1 MRRKVLLSRKKRG
14 SRRRGRRLGTRRRHL
29 QRGGSANTV
38 VFSLTNNAGFGSVL
52 GFLVQCYIYAKEKGH
67 KFVVKEDGWTYTFNQ
82 GWHDYFKSLEDY
94 DPSANYG
101 HQENYKHASVD
112 GIPKYTLGK
121 YSEAM
126 KEIYVLNDDLMAR
139 VEAFID
145 EIGGSFVSIYVRR
158 GDKVSGGFKE
168 MDAIDLGSLIKDTGI
183 RAGNVFVMTDD
194 YSVVEE
200 VKKLLPVCKIF
211 TMTEPASRG
220 ADADVLR
227 KNGPEERKKHG
238 EELVTSIEVFN
249 RGEKGWADNR
259 SNLGR
264 LLKIRG
270 LDKIVL
276 YPATDTS
283 NNIPLDREVDPPY
296 KPF

>member
-1 MRRKVLLSRKKRG
+1 M
-14 SRRRGRRLGTRRRHL
+14 
-29 QRGGSANTV
+29 
-38 VFSLTNNAGFGSVL
+38 TNNAGFGSVL

-67 KFVVKEDGWTYTFNQ
+67 TFVVKEDGWNYTFKQ
-82 GWHDYFKSLEDY
+82 GWHDYFKSLDDY

-101 HQENYKHASVD
+101 HQENYRHSSVD
-112 GIPKYTLGK
+112 GVPKYSLGQFN
-121 YSEAM
+121 EAM
-126 KEIYVLNDDLMAR
+126 KEIYVLNNDMMAR

-145 EIGGSFVSIYVRR
+145 EIGGPFVSIYVRR

-183 RAGNVFVMTDD
+183 QSGNVFVMTDD

-200 VKKLLPVCKIF
+200 VKKLLPAACKIF

-227 KNGPEERKKHG
+227 KNGHEERKKHG

-283 NNIPLDREVDPPY
+283 NNIPLDREVDPPH

>member
-1 MRRKVLLSRKKRG
+1 MGRRLVYKKRISRKKKRRSVAC
-14 SRRRGRRLGTRRRHL
+14 SRRR
-29 QRGGSANTV
+29 QRGGARKTV
-38 VFSLTNNAGFGSVL
+38 IFSLTSSAGFGSVI
-52 GFLVQCYIYAKEKGH
+52 GFLLQSYIYAKENGY
-67 KFVVKEDGWTYTFNQ
+67 KFVVKDDGWNYTHSK
-82 GWHDYFKSLEDY
+82 GWHDYFKTLEDY
-94 DPSANYG
+94 DSSMNYG
-101 HQENYKHASVD
+101 EEESYKHASVE
-112 GIPKYTLGK
+112 GVPKYSLRK
-121 YSEAM
+121 FNEAI
-126 KEIYVLNDDLMAR
+126 KEIFILNDDLMGR

-145 EIGGSFVSIYVRR
+145 GIGGPYVSIYVRR

-168 MDAIDLGSLIKDTGI
+168 MDAIDLGSLIKDAGI

-211 TMTEPASRG
+211 TMTGPASRG

-276 YPATDTS
+276 YPLDKVS
-283 NNIPLDREVDPPY
+283 QNIPLDRVVDPPH
-296 KPF
+296 KPL

>member
-1 MRRKVLLSRKKRG
+1 MRRRVLLGKKKRV
-14 SRRRGRRLGTRRRHL
+14 SRRKGRRAGTRRRRL
-29 QRGGSANTV
+29 QRGGSGNTV
-38 VFSLTNNAGFGSVL
+38 VFTLTNNAGFASVL
-52 GFLVQCYIYAKEKGH
+52 GFLVQSYIYAKEKGY
-67 KFVVKEDGWTYTFNQ
+67 KFVLKDDGWNYTFKR
-82 GWHDYFKSLEDY
+82 GWHDYFKTLEDY
-94 DPSANYG
+94 NPSENYG

-126 KEIYVLNDDLMAR
+126 KEVFVLNDDLMAR
-139 VEAFID
+139 VKAFID
-145 EIGGSFVSIYVRR
+145 GIGGPFVSMYVRR
-158 GDKVSGGFKE
+158 GDKVNGGFKE
-168 MDAIDLGSLIKDTGI
+168 MDAIDMGSLIKDTGI

-211 TMTEPASRG
+211 TMTEPISRG
-220 ADADVLR
+220 ADAYVLR

-283 NNIPLDREVDPPY
+283 NNIPLDREVEPPW